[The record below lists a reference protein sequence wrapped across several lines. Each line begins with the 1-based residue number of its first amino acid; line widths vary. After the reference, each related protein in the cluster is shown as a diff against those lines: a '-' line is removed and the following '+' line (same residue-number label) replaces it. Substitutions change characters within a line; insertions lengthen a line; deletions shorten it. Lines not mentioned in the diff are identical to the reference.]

1 MLKNILAITWRR
13 RTYLRV
19 LYLLLAFPLGAFYFT
34 FLVTLIATGLGTAL
48 IAGIGIGVL
57 LLATVCW
64 HGFAGLE
71 RLLVLHLLGFTLT
84 PMAVPGPPAA
94 SYRERLRRH
103 LTNPVTWK
111 SLSYLLL
118 EMPFGVVSFS
128 LVLFLFSLSVGFL
141 LYPFAYL
148 LENYI
153 YNRVGGMQGG
163 EIFPG
168 IPITGHNDPNVFAFF
183 FLFTL
188 AGVPLL
194 AGSLHLLNGL
204 AYGWGRFAQLMLGVD
219 KSQLLLS
226 AAETRAAAEEARADS
241 AERSRRELVVNA
253 SHELRTPVASLR
265 GHLDSLDNPDR
276 KPRLDPQARE
286 YVKIMASEV
295 RRLSGLVDDVLSLAR
310 ADAGELRLELRPLR
324 AEEVARQVCDT
335 LAPLARRERSLELVE
350 TSEAGLPLV
359 NGDPDRLA
367 QVLANL
373 VRNAINYTP
382 DGGIISVTT
391 ARAGD
396 DVALTVSD
404 TGIGMS
410 PEELEQVFDRF
421 YRGDESRSR
430 ETGGSG
436 LGLAI
441 VRDLIDAMGASISVE
456 SKPGSG
462 SSFRILLRTEPA

>member
-1 MLKNILAITWRR
+1 VLKNILAITWQR

-19 LYLLLAFPLGAFYFT
+19 LYLLLAFPLGVFYFT
-34 FLVTLIATGLGTAL
+34 FLLTLVSVGLGTTL

-57 LLATVCW
+57 LLAVACW
-64 HGFAGLE
+64 YGFAWFE
-71 RLLVLHLLGFTLT
+71 RLLVVQLLGFPLT

-94 SYRERLRRH
+94 SNRERLRRH

-118 EMPFGVVSFS
+118 GFPFGVVAFV
-128 LVLFLFSLSVGFL
+128 LVTVLFSLCVGFL

-148 LENYI
+148 LDNYL
-153 YNRVGGMQGG
+153 YNRLGDMQGG
-163 EIFPG
+163 QIFPG
-168 IPITGHNDPNVFAFF
+168 IPITGHNDPNVFAFL

-194 AGSLHLLNGL
+194 AGALHLLNGL

-219 KSQLLLS
+219 RSQLQLS
-226 AAETRAAAEEARADS
+226 AAENRASAERARADS
-241 AERSRRELVVNA
+241 ADRSRRELVVNA

-265 GHLDSLDNPDR
+265 GHLDSLSNPDR

-286 YVKIMASEV
+286 YVKIMAGEV
-295 RRLSGLVDDVLSLAR
+295 RRLSALVDDVLSLAR

-324 AEEVARQVCDT
+324 AEEVARQVCAT

-350 TSEAGLPLV
+350 KAEPGLPLV

-391 ARAGD
+391 ARSGD
-396 DVALTVSD
+396 DVALTVAD
-404 TGIGMS
+404 TGIGMP
-410 PEELEQVFDRF
+410 PEDLDRVFERF

-430 ETGGSG
+430 ESGGSG

-456 SKPGSG
+456 SKQGSG
-462 SSFRILLRTEPA
+462 SSFRILLRAQPA